1 MAMRA
6 ATASAMPRVA
16 TRGFATEKQIAM
28 RIVSTNN
35 LKKITSSMKMVSS
48 AKMQADVKRLEAVKP
63 FNEFAKTLCGPPVLC
78 EDLDV
83 SEWPEKNLVV
93 AVSSDKGLCG
103 GVNSFVA
110 RNMKKINAKLAADGK
125 SMKVVVWGEKGRSQ
139 LRRVCGDDIISAA
152 TDAEY
157 PATFASVGCLA
168 SEVAELAPEFDQV
181 HIIYNHF
188 VSAVSY
194 ETSMQSLISLNGEG
208 DAEPMMTYEF
218 EPDTKSEILTDL
230 GEFMIASQLY
240 YSVLDGATSEQSSRT
255 AAMENASK
263 NAGELVEALTLQYNK
278 ARQTRI
284 TTELIE
290 IISGASALED

>member
-1 MAMRA
+1 
-6 ATASAMPRVA
+6 MPRVA

-35 LKKITSSMKMVSS
+35 LRKITSSMKMVSS
-48 AKMQADVKRLEAVKP
+48 AKMQADLKRVEAVGP
-63 FNEFAKTLCGPPVLC
+63 FNEFAKTLCGPAVAC

-83 SEWPEKNLVV
+83 SDWPQKNLIV

-103 GVNSFVA
+103 GVNAFIA
-110 RNMKKINAKLAADGK
+110 RNMKKIKLALEADGK
-125 SMKVVVWGEKGRSQ
+125 ELNVMVWGEKGRSQ
-139 LRRVCGDDIISAA
+139 LFRVAADNLLSAA

-157 PATFASVGCLA
+157 PATFASVGCVA
-168 SEVAELAPEFDQV
+168 SDVAEIAPEYDGV
-181 HIIYNHF
+181 HIIFNRF
-188 VSAVSY
+188 ESAIAY
-194 ETSMQSLISLNGEG
+194 HTSVQTLMSLNGEG
-208 DAEPMMTYEF
+208 DAEPMMEYEF
-218 EPDTKSEILTDL
+218 EPDTKSEILNDL

-240 YSVLDGATSEQSSRT
+240 YSVLEGAASEQSSRT
-255 AAMENASK
+255 QAMENASK